1 MLRRGVGAVLDA
13 VFPLRCAGC
22 RGPGSWFCASCAAR
36 LRAPRAFRC
45 LACGRFSTVTPCPLC
60 PASARGAD
68 TLVALAHLQ
77 GPGREALH
85 RLKYGDRPQVADALV
100 ESLLERR
107 GDLPPHIQA
116 VLDAPAHVLAVPLH
130 PSRLSSRGYNQAEEL
145 ALALSE
151 RLGRRYCD
159 GLARLDASPSLVGR
173 SGEERRGLLEG
184 AFTWR
189 GPGPPPP
196 RVLLVDDVATTGST
210 LQACARVLREAG
222 AVCVNAVAVMQ
233 G

>member
-22 RGPGSWFCASCAAR
+22 GAPGSWFCPGCATT
-36 LRAPRAFRC
+36 LRPPRPYRC
-45 LACGRFSTVTPCPLC
+45 LACGRVSTVAPCPLC
-60 PASARGAD
+60 PASATGAD

-85 RLKYGDRPQVADALV
+85 RLKYGDRPQVAGALIQSLV
-100 ESLLERR
+100 ERWEE
-107 GDLPPHIQA
+107 LPAHTRA
-116 VLDAPAHVLAVPLH
+116 VLELPGPVLAVPLH
-130 PSRLSSRGYNQAEEL
+130 ASRLDSRGYNQAEHL

-151 RLGRRYCD
+151 RLGQPYRA
-159 GLARLDASPSLVGR
+159 GLVRLDASPSLVGR
-173 SGEERRGLLEG
+173 SGEERRAQLAA
-184 AFTWR
+184 AFAWP
-189 GPGPPPP
+189 GPGSPPP